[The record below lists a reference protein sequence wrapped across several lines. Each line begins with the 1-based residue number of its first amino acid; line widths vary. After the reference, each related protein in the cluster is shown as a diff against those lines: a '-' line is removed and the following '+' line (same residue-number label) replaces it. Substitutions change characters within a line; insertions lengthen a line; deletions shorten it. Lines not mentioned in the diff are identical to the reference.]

1 MRLAAA
7 LIQRPSICPT
17 HAPHA
22 AIRSRLRSLCA
33 SRAQISAAPNAERET
48 PYITRP
54 MNLDGL
60 SCRFISV
67 QRARRESRFFKK
79 LAKRPQSLID
89 RSGFDAF
96 ERHMK
101 GQIPAA
107 VRLDFLRIISRN
119 LRVHRFEGKPSLD
132 ARAGREWG
140 SARLPAVKPENSP
153 DSTAFGAM
161 GQEDLWVLVL
171 S

>member
-79 LAKRPQSLID
+79 LAKGPQSLID

-132 ARAGREWG
+132 ARAGRKWG
-140 SARLPAVKPENSP
+140 SARAASSEARNSQIAP
-153 DSTAFGAM
+153 PLAKSAKRTSGF
-161 GQEDLWVLVL
+161 LVL